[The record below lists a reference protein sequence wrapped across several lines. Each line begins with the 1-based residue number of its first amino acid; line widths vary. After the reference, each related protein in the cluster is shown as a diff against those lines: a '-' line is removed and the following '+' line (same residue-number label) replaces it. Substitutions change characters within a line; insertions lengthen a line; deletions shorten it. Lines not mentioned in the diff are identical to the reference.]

1 MEDSMKQY
9 RGLILFIA
17 TMVSLFVLVQVWHL
31 KSAPEEQKLE
41 QERKFQAIAIFMNV
55 NPPQMPDD
63 SVRLGRVTYDAGV
76 LHIPYT
82 LTEMTKSEI
91 DVAAFK
97 AERKPPLVTASCDEK
112 GLGQFVKMG
121 LIVNYTFSDSSDA
134 LIDDVKVG
142 KSECE

>member
-1 MEDSMKQY
+1 MKQY
-9 RGLILFIA
+9 RGLILFIS
-17 TMVSLFVLVQVWHL
+17 TMVLLFVLVQVWHL

-41 QERKFQAIAIFMNV
+41 RERKFQAIAIFMNV

-82 LTEMTKSEI
+82 LTEMTMSEI
-91 DVAAFK
+91 DVAAFE
-97 AERKPPLVTASCDEK
+97 AERKPSLVTASCDEK
-112 GLGQFVKMG
+112 GLGQFVRMG
-121 LIVNYTFSDSSDA
+121 LVVNYTFSDSNDA

-142 KSECE
+142 NSDCE